1 MNRAVSRLDI
11 HVNVLATFVMMPS
24 LILGG
29 IHAAY
34 RIEMDRRPVEGRI
47 EL

>member
-1 MNRAVSRLDI
+1 MNRVVSRLDI

-24 LILGG
+24 LIMGST
-29 IHAAY
+29 HAPY
-34 RIEMDRRPVEGRI
+34 RIEMNRRPVEGRI